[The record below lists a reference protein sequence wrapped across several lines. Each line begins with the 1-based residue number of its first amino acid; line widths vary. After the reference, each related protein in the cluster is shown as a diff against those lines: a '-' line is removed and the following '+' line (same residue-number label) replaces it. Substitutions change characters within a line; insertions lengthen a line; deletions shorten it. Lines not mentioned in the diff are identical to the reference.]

1 MEDFRESS
9 PLGANELSEF
19 INVTAVDTHDLWA
32 IAYALLS
39 KEFEGMSTRAQRDNI
54 ETLCVLVDN
63 LQGLG
68 ADGSR

>member
-1 MEDFRESS
+1 
-9 PLGANELSEF
+9 
-19 INVTAVDTHDLWA
+19 
-32 IAYALLS
+32 
-39 KEFEGMSTRAQRDNI
+39 MSTRAQRDNI